1 MCREIIVILLLME
14 ILDAFINMLNEMSPY
29 ILLGL
34 FIAGLLHA
42 FVPARI
48 MSRHLSGS
56 GWRSVVKAA
65 MIGVPLPLCSCGV
78 LPTAVAMRRNG
89 ASRAAS
95 ASFLISTPQTGVDSI
110 AATYSLLGPAFA
122 VVRPVAALVTAAVG
136 GCLVGVSETRSAD
149 NAGTSCPVTDGG
161 AVAEAH
167 TPSFAARMKEALYY
181 GFVQMVQ
188 SIGKWLVLGLVIA
201 ALITVLVPA
210 DFFVSLGD
218 RPLLAMLAVVAI
230 AVPMYVCAT
239 GSIPIALSL
248 MMKGLSPGTALVL
261 LMAGPA
267 ANFASIAIISRTMGR
282 RSAAVYISSI
292 VIGAMAFG
300 LAIDYLL
307 PREWFVAPLVAM
319 PAGACHAG
327 ASWFDILC
335 SVVLVALLV
344 GAFAAKWYNHKHL
357 KIESMNKEYKI
368 NGMSCPH
375 CKATVEKNLALVP
388 GVTSVTVDLP
398 AGIAYVE
405 GEHDPVAVIEKIKSI
420 GFDPVE

>member
-1 MCREIIVILLLME
+1 ME
-14 ILDAFINMLNEMSPY
+14 IFNAFINMLNEMSPY

-42 FVPARI
+42 FVPARV
-48 MSRHLSGS
+48 MSRHLSGHD
-56 GWRSVVKAA
+56 WRAVVKAA

-136 GCLVGVSETRSAD
+136 GCLVGVSERRDLADADGACPIVDNRADTEPQSAR
-149 NAGTSCPVTDGG
+149 
-161 AVAEAH
+161 
-167 TPSFAARMKEALYY
+167 FADKMKEALYY

-218 RPLLAMLAVVAI
+218 RPLLAMLAVVVV

-267 ANFASIAIISRTMGR
+267 ANFASVAVISRTMGR
-282 RSAAVYISSI
+282 RSAALYIASI
-292 VIGAMAFG
+292 VAGAIAFG

-307 PREWFVAPLVAM
+307 PRDWFMSPLAAM
-319 PAGACHAG
+319 PHGACHID
-327 ASWFDILC
+327 ASWFDTVC
-335 SVVLVALLV
+335 SVILAGLLV
-344 GAFAAKWYNHKHL
+344 IALIQKWYNNKHQT
-357 KIESMNKEYKI
+357 ITNMNKEYRIK
-368 NGMSCPH
+368 GMSCAH
-375 CKATVEKNLALVP
+375 CKASVEKNLALIP
-388 GVTSVTVDLP
+388 GVTSVAVDLP

-405 GEHDPVAVIEKIKSI
+405 GDHDPAAVIEKIKSL
-420 GFDPVE
+420 GFDPVA